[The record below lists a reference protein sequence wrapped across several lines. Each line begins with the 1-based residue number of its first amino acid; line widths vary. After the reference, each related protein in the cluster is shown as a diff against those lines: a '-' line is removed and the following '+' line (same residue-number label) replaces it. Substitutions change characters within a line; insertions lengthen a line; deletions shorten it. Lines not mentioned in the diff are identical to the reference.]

1 MVKEETEFHNSFHYA
16 VYQKRRNKVGVQKA
30 MMQTEEF
37 SLYRISHHFHRQQ
50 SFPDS
55 DMR

>member
-1 MVKEETEFHNSFHYA
+1 M
-16 VYQKRRNKVGVQKA
+16 GVQKA

-37 SLYRISHHFHRQQ
+37 SLYHISHHFLRQQ